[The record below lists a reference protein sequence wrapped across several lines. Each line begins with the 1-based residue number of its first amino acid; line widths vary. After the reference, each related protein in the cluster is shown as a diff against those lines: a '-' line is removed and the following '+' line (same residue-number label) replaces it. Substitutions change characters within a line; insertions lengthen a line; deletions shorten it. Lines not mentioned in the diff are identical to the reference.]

1 MARTDKNNVT
11 RYWWDS
17 HIPGLSLMSAD
28 FTSHD
33 YATHTHDA
41 FVIAISELGSA
52 KIKSRGTVETV
63 HSTRLFVSNPEE
75 PQSSSMAGSTR
86 WRYRSIYLTSA
97 GILAVA
103 HGLGIK
109 EVPYFTKNVIDD
121 SNLVSC
127 FGSLHRA
134 FEAGA
139 DPFLRH
145 ELLIC
150 ACERLFRGH
159 GSAAAR
165 MKSAPRDRM
174 VAGKA
179 IELIHARFAEALL
192 LSELAAAAGMSVF
205 QLIGLFRRTVGTTP
219 HVYLTHVRLNA
230 ACRLLRLGHSIA
242 ETAATV
248 GFCDQSAL
256 TRHFKNCY
264 GITPMQFVNAAS
276 TARSFRLR
284 NQDQTVGGAPP
295 S

>member
-97 GILAVA
+97 GIVAVT
-103 HGLGIK
+103 HGLGIE

-159 GSAAAR
+159 GSAALR
-165 MKSAPRDRM
+165 MKSAPPRPDGCAQSDR
-174 VAGKA
+174 AHPCS
-179 IELIHARFAEALL
+179 LRR
-192 LSELAAAAGMSVF
+192 SAAPQRACCCGGNVCVSAYRPI
-205 QLIGLFRRTVGTTP
+205 QANRW
-219 HVYLTHVRLNA
+219 NDA
-230 ACRLLRLGHSIA
+230 ACIFDPRPAERRLSPLEAGAFNCGDGGNRRILRSERSHASFQELLRHHAYAI
-242 ETAATV
+242 
-248 GFCDQSAL
+248 CQCRQSRPELPTSQLVA
-256 TRHFKNCY
+256 
-264 GITPMQFVNAAS
+264 QFI
-276 TARSFRLR
+276 
-284 NQDQTVGGAPP
+284 QIEG
-295 S
+295 

>member
-97 GILAVA
+97 GIVAVA
-103 HGLGIK
+103 HGLGIE

-159 GSAAAR
+159 GSAAVR
-165 MKSAPRDRM
+165 MKSAPATGRLRAKRSSSSM
-174 VAGKA
+174 
-179 IELIHARFAEALL
+179 
-192 LSELAAAAGMSVF
+192 LASPKRCSSAS
-205 QLIGLFRRTVGTTP
+205 
-219 HVYLTHVRLNA
+219 
-230 ACRLLRLGHSIA
+230 LRLRRECLCFSL
-242 ETAATV
+242 
-248 GFCDQSAL
+248 SAYSGEPL
-256 TRHFKNCY
+256 ERRRMY
-264 GITPMQFVNAAS
+264 I
-276 TARSFRLR
+276 
-284 NQDQTVGGAPP
+284 
-295 S
+295 